1 MSTKETLRRRKDIPD
16 DQVEELVARAAQ
28 LQDESKHAPETAS
41 PTEIMAVAGE
51 LNIEPEYVEAAID
64 EWRRTQADQP
74 TSTARARVK
83 NRGKA
88 ILKGAL
94 LFSAVAVIGVP
105 LIAWAA
111 WNTLGPT
118 VVLIAAGVVAA
129 VIAGIIWLLS

>member
-28 LQDESKHAPETAS
+28 LQDESKRTPDTAS
-41 PTEIMAVAGE
+41 PSEIMAVAGE
-51 LNIEPEYVEAAID
+51 LDIDPKYVEAAID
-64 EWRRTQADQP
+64 EWRQTQTDKPNSA
-74 TSTARARVK
+74 ARARVK

-105 LIAWAA
+105 LITWAA

-118 VVLIAAGVVAA
+118 VVLGAAGVLAA
-129 VIAGIIWLLS
+129 VVAGIIWLLS